1 MILITVTINIAK
13 LISMDVNAINS
24 PNVTYISL
32 TSFPFCK
39 EGEKDY
45 PSLQV
50 RRGKTATT
58 DSSTSLYCKSV
69 PVTGMANPFLPIIL
83 LYFPK

>member
-50 RRGKTATT
+50 RRGNAVQRTAT
-58 DSSTSLYCKSV
+58 SL
-69 PVTGMANPFLPIIL
+69 ALPNL
-83 LYFPK
+83 R